1 VRRKG
6 GLAAGIDRI
15 VTIDTSLARWSMT
28 MQDVSSMAG
37 AAIPVFVAAIEASDL
52 PSSAQ
57 QAEGD
62 ASGAQHG
69 ALAFSAS
76 GSCFAV

>member
-1 VRRKG
+1 MRREG

-37 AAIPVFVAAIEASDL
+37 ASIPVFVAAIEASDL
-52 PSSAQ
+52 SSSAQ
-57 QAEGD
+57 QVD
-62 ASGAQHG
+62 ADTPGAQHG
-69 ALAFSAS
+69 ALALSAF